1 MHFFLEKSAQRYD
14 FLNKYSS
21 KTLLILGC
29 AQIFFSTIYKKGVT
43 GTRGNDSARTR
54 TFLKK
59 ESFLIMVIMVFAVAT
74 MFNVQHN
81 LLHNADCQ
89 FAV

>member
-54 TFLKK
+54 NFFK
-59 ESFLIMVIMVFAVAT
+59 ERILSYYGYNGFRGRY
-74 MFNVQHN
+74 NVQ
-81 LLHNADCQ
+81 CSTQ
-89 FAV
+89 FTSQC